1 LFDDLKARPDTLLL
15 VKSDK
20 VKDLVRAMPASV
32 EFVTRGKPGAVTV
45 GRVRQRTPLAALQSS
60 CTAASGEIVGN

>member
-15 VKSDK
+15 VKSGK
-20 VKDLVRAMPASV
+20 VKDELLKELPASV

-45 GRVRQRTPLAALQSS
+45 GWVRQRTPLAAERS
-60 CTAASGEIVGN
+60 TGGEIVGN